1 MFFAFHFNSTHCSHI
16 CKSIFHSPPPP
27 RSPGDR
33 AACQQK
39 ICTSFGAVSGAKGA
53 GSWFRPL
60 KDVHSLRRAIPRHLL
75 SPWWAHCML
84 PHPTLACRVFLHA
97 SSKRVHAVLDPL
109 GTGKSKNKITQFLY
123 HSPPALVGEE
133 GNWTKHKKK

>member
-16 CKSIFHSPPPP
+16 CKSIFHSPPP

-60 KDVHSLRRAIPRHLL
+60 KDVHSLRRAIRLIRRISMHPGSSDQGPIQR
-75 SPWWAHCML
+75 SCWVCMHSKPGNMHASKGGASR
-84 PHPTLACRVFLHA
+84 PHPFTPNMTPSLNIFFLII
-97 SSKRVHAVLDPL
+97 K
-109 GTGKSKNKITQFLY
+109 
-123 HSPPALVGEE
+123 
-133 GNWTKHKKK
+133 